1 MQQADGKISN
11 KMNTTD
17 GHRLDSGERRPNSSL
32 EETVS
37 ISAHSPL
44 ALVRVLDIKPEDKMQ
59 LSGSQQSPG

>member
-11 KMNTTD
+11 KMNRTD
-17 GHRLDSGERRPNSSL
+17 GHRLDSGERRLNSSL

-44 ALVRVLDIKPEDKMQ
+44 ALVRALDIKPEDKMQ